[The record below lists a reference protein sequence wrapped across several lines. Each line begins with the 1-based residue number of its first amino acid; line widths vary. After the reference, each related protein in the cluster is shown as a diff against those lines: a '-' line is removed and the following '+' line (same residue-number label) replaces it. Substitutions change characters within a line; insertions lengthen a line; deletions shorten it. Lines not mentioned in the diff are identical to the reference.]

1 MTVQKRGIPN
11 LTLAGANLLADTTIY
26 VVVIIA
32 VAIVA
37 IKLIEIFNKK

>member
-1 MTVQKRGIPN
+1 MTI
-11 LTLAGANLLADTTIY
+11 AGANLLADTTIY